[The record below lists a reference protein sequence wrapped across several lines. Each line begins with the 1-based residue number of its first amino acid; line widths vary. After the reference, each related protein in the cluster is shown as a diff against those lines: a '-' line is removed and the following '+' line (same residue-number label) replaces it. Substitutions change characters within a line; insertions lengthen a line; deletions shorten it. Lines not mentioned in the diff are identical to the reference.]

1 MKKFFIYLSLIFVLL
16 TAFDIRGAATAQEVL
31 DKAVNK
37 LKSSKGIYA
46 DFTLKQGG
54 KQVNGKYK
62 ASGEKF
68 CIITPSNCAWY
79 DGKSLV
85 TLNKHDNE
93 ATITNP
99 SSDELRATDPLR
111 YLSSRS
117 DFTATFDKSSGPSRK
132 VIVLSPKKR
141 GTNVKQIQLV
151 LSGASLT
158 PVKIGIVTSDGK
170 SVNLT
175 LSNVNYSAIIKSNE
189 FNFSKS
195 SHPGVKIIDLR

>member
-1 MKKFFIYLSLIFVLL
+1 M
-16 TAFDIRGAATAQEVL
+16 TAFDTQAAATAQEVL

-37 LKSSKGIYA
+37 LRSSKGICA

-68 CIITPSNCAWY
+68 SIFTQSNCAWY

-93 ATITNP
+93 ATIIIP
-99 SSDELRATDPLR
+99 SSEELQATDPLR

-132 VIVLSPKKR
+132 VIVLSPKRR
-141 GTNVKQIQLV
+141 GTNVKQVQLV
-151 LSGASLT
+151 ISGVSLT
-158 PVKIGIVTSDGK
+158 PVKIGIVTADGK
-170 SVNLT
+170 NVNIT
-175 LSNVNYSAIIKSNE
+175 LSNVNYSAIIGSNE
-189 FNFSKS
+189 FNFSKP
-195 SHPGVKIIDLR
+195 SHPGVKITDLR